1 VGDISGAVR
10 ALCQV
15 REVSSIVCLTGRN
28 EQLASTLGEAFSHE
42 PRVHV
47 YGFTDRMP
55 EVLTAA
61 DALVHSTGGVTCLEA
76 RATGTPVVSYGLPV
90 GHARVNTRAMA
101 ALDLVRLAEDTA
113 QLRGHVQAS
122 FDAVEAQ
129 RSQEG
134 HQLPAAMSPAELVLA
149 PLRRVRPIPAWRLRL
164 AALLSQVLL
173 LAAAGTWM
181 MSTDE
186 VSALAG
192 MIVGERAVT
201 RIATDR
207 PLVGLIVT
215 APRPKI
221 AAMADA
227 LEARG
232 VHVAFADGSSTP
244 PRALV
249 AGVRSLGDGL
259 VPEVPTSGTLLRWV
273 RTSTIL
279 RSQARVLGLRHG
291 FYFLQPPGGLTVGQM
306 VLARTV
312 DATAIKGAV
321 SLTAREALPQRPLR
335 AGDVLVVSADGS
347 PSAVAGVERIASRL
361 AREGLSAAPLGAL

>member
-1 VGDISGAVR
+1 
-10 ALCQV
+10 
-15 REVSSIVCLTGRN
+15 VSSIVCLAGRN
-28 EQLASTLGEAFSHE
+28 EQLASTLAETFAHE

-55 EVLTAA
+55 ELLTAA

-76 RATGTPVVSYGLPV
+76 RATRTPVVSYGLPV

-101 ALDLVRLAEDTA
+101 ALDLVRLADDTV
-113 QLRGHVQAS
+113 QLRRHVQAS
-122 FDAVEAQ
+122 FDAGEVH
-129 RSQEG
+129 RSDAG
-134 HQLPAAMSPAELVLA
+134 AQLPAALSPAELVLA
-149 PLRRVRPIPAWRLRL
+149 PLRRVRPIPAWRMRL
-164 AALLSQVLL
+164 AAVLSQVLL
-173 LAAAGTWM
+173 LGAVGTWM

-207 PLVGLIVT
+207 PVVGLIVT
-215 APRPKI
+215 APRARI
-221 AAMADA
+221 AAMAYA

-232 VHVAFADGSSTP
+232 VHLSFADGSSAP

-249 AGVRSLGDGL
+249 AGVRSFGDGL

-312 DATAIKGAV
+312 DATAVKGAV
-321 SLTAREALPQRPLR
+321 WIKAQQALPQRPLR

-347 PSAVAGVERIASRL
+347 PAAVAGVERIASRL